1 MEIRKT
7 SKRKTY
13 SAVEKALLLEKYKT
27 SGAKKTQWCAENVIG
42 LSTLERWLKQE
53 KKQTQLQPKQNWI
66 PIEVISEKSSS
77 LEIQLGKCKI
87 IVDNTTDKNLLAVVL
102 GVVIEVC

>member
-13 SAVEKALLLEKYKT
+13 SAVEKALLSEKYKT

-42 LSTLERWLKQE
+42 LSTLERCLKQE
-53 KKQTQLQPKQNWI
+53 KNKL
-66 PIEVISEKSSS
+66 SYS
-77 LEIQLGKCKI
+77 LNKI
-87 IVDNTTDKNLLAVVL
+87 GFPLK
-102 GVVIEVC
+102 

>member
-27 SGAKKTQWCAENVIG
+27 SGAKKTQWCAENVID
-42 LSTLERWLKQE
+42 LFT
-53 KKQTQLQPKQNWI
+53 
-66 PIEVISEKSSS
+66 
-77 LEIQLGKCKI
+77 EIQPFPR
-87 IVDNTTDKNLLAVVL
+87 DLAFDL
-102 GVVIEVC
+102 FLQI